1 MDRAMNTVNEIGVD
15 KEEIEGLDEST
26 SDGWGEYPLD
36 TVFVRTEQ
44 RTVADVVSRIKKRR
58 YQLDPDFQRDFVW
71 PPVKQ
76 SRLIESSLMRIP
88 LPVFYVAEDVDG
100 KIIVVDG
107 LQRLTTFYRFIN
119 NEFALKG
126 IESSDSTNIISGKKF
141 DQLPIHLQ
149 ERIED
154 TQLTLYI
161 LDPKAPERARLD
173 IFERVNSGMSLT
185 KQQMRN
191 CLYTGQATAWLKK
204 AAQNKEFL
212 KATGKSLQSKTMR
225 DREVINRFCAFYLF
239 GYEEYK
245 GDMEE
250 FLALALRKM
259 NTMSSDELD
268 KMMLEFRESMIVNHS
283 LFGEHA
289 FRKSAGHGS
298 TKSTRTV
305 INISLFDVFSVFF
318 AKRTESLNKIDSDFI
333 KTFIQDMMN
342 DAQFNYS
349 ISSSTNNT
357 RQVRKRF
364 EFTKAK
370 MREAGIC

>member
-1 MDRAMNTVNEIGVD
+1 MNRAMSTVNDIGVD
-15 KEEIEGLDEST
+15 KEEIEGLDESP
-26 SDGWGEYPLD
+26 SEGWGEYPLD

-44 RTVADVVSRIKKRR
+44 RTVADVVSRIKKGR

-71 PPVKQ
+71 PSIKQ

-107 LQRLTTFYRFIN
+107 LQRLTTFYRYIN

-126 IESSDSTNIISGKKF
+126 LENADPDNIISGKKF
-141 DQLPIHLQ
+141 DQLPLHLQ

-173 IFERVNSGMSLT
+173 IFDRVNSGMPLT

-191 CLYTGQATAWLKK
+191 CLYTGKATAWLKN
-204 AAQNKEFL
+204 ASQNIAFK
-212 KATGKSLQSKTMR
+212 KATGESLQSKTMR

-250 FLALALRKM
+250 FLASALRKM
-259 NTMSSDELD
+259 NTMPSEELD
-268 KMMLEFRESMIVNHS
+268 HMMQRFIESMIANYS
-283 LFGEHA
+283 LFGKHA
-289 FRKSAGHGS
+289 FRKSAGS
-298 TKSTRTV
+298 DTQNSSKTV

-318 AKRTESLNKIDSDFI
+318 AKRSESLNNTEPDFI
-333 KTFIQDMMN
+333 KTFIQEMMN
-342 DAQFNYS
+342 DTQFNNS
-349 ISSSTNNT
+349 ISYSTNNT

-364 EFTKAK
+364 EFSRAK

>member
-1 MDRAMNTVNEIGVD
+1 MNRAMSTVNDIGVD
-15 KEEIEGLDEST
+15 KEEIEGLDESP
-26 SDGWGEYPLD
+26 SEGWGEYPLD

-44 RTVADVVSRIKKRR
+44 RTVADVVSRIKKGR

-71 PPVKQ
+71 PSIKQ

-107 LQRLTTFYRFIN
+107 LQRLTTFYRYIN

-126 IESSDSTNIISGKKF
+126 LENADPDNIISGKKF
-141 DQLPIHLQ
+141 DQLPLHLQ

-173 IFERVNSGMSLT
+173 IFDRVNSGMPLT

-191 CLYTGQATAWLKK
+191 CLYTGKATAWLKN
-204 AAQNKEFL
+204 ASQNIAFK
-212 KATGKSLQSKTMR
+212 KATGESLQSKTMR

-250 FLALALRKM
+250 FLASALRKM
-259 NTMSSDELD
+259 NTMPSEELD
-268 KMMLEFRESMIVNHS
+268 HMMQRFIESMIANYS
-283 LFGEHA
+283 LFGKHA
-289 FRKSAGHGS
+289 FRKSAGS
-298 TKSTRTV
+298 DTQNSPKTV

-318 AKRTESLNKIDSDFI
+318 AKRSESLNNTEPDFI
-333 KTFIQDMMN
+333 KTFIQEMMN
-342 DAQFNYS
+342 DTQFNNS
-349 ISSSTNNT
+349 ISYSTNNT

-364 EFTKAK
+364 EFSRDK

>member
-1 MDRAMNTVNEIGVD
+1 MNTVNDIGVD
-15 KEEIEGLDEST
+15 KEEIEGLDESP

-44 RTVADVVSRIKKRR
+44 RTVADVVSRIKKGR

-88 LPVFYVAEDVDG
+88 LPVFYVAEDIDG

-126 IESSDSTNIISGKKF
+126 LESADSDNIISGKKF

-204 AAQNKEFL
+204 AAQSKEFL

-259 NTMSSDELD
+259 NTMPSDELD
-268 KMMLEFRESMIVNHS
+268 HMMLKFRESMIVNHH

-289 FRKSAGHGS
+289 FRKSAGYRNPK
-298 TKSTRTV
+298 TARTV

-318 AKRTESLNKIDSDFI
+318 ANRPESINSIDVDYM
-333 KTFIQDMMN
+333 KTFIRDMLN
-342 DAQFNYS
+342 DTQFNHA